1 MEKYTQNDLDFITDL
16 GSRICRENVRCTSD
30 CPFAVVKNNMMICTF
45 FSVKDFLLKKMVK
58 TNADK
63 FKEVFGFPLYEVHQ
77 LSAQEEGEWLEH
89 EYQEP
94 DKTDEE

>member
-1 MEKYTQNDLDFITDL
+1 MERYTQNDLDYIRNL
-16 GSRICRENVRCTSD
+16 GHRVCESFRYCQKE
-30 CPFAVVKNNMMICTF
+30 CPFCVVNDEGLNCT
-45 FSVKDFLLKKMVK
+45 VTGIKAFLNKKIVK

-89 EYQEP
+89 EYEEP

>member
-1 MEKYTQNDLDFITDL
+1 MERYTQNDLVYMKDIGD
-16 GSRICRENVRCTSD
+16 RICKDFQHCRFG
-30 CPFAVVKNNMMICTF
+30 CPFCVIKDNDYICTLN
-45 FSVKDFLLKKMVK
+45 SVKVFLEKQRVK

-94 DKTDEE
+94 NETDED

>member
-1 MEKYTQNDLDFITDL
+1 MERYTQNDLDYIRHL
-16 GSRICRENVRCTSD
+16 GHRICDNYQYCGDD
-30 CPFAVVKNNMMICTF
+30 CPFYIEERGHGCALTRLKTFLNN
-45 FSVKDFLLKKMVK
+45 KMVT

-89 EYQEP
+89 EYQKP
-94 DKTDEE
+94 DNTDEE

>member
-1 MEKYTQNDLDFITDL
+1 MEKFTKNDLDYMVDL
-16 GSRICRENVRCTSD
+16 GGRICDSFKSCNGD
-30 CPFAVVKNNMMICTF
+30 CPFCLEDCAL
-45 FSVKDFLLKKMVK
+45 SRVKDFLHKEIVI

-94 DKTDEE
+94 DISDED

>member
-1 MEKYTQNDLDFITDL
+1 MERYTQNDLDFITDL
-16 GSRICRENVRCTSD
+16 GGRICRDNGHCTSD
-30 CPFAVVKNNMMICTF
+30 CPFAVVKNNMMICTL
-45 FSVKDFLLKKMVK
+45 SYVKDYLLKKMVK

-89 EYQEP
+89 EYKEP
-94 DKTDEE
+94 DNPNEV

>member
-1 MEKYTQNDLDFITDL
+1 MERYTQNDLDYMRDL
-16 GSRICRENVRCTSD
+16 GHRICDSFGFCSVT
-30 CPFAVVKNNMMICTF
+30 CPFYTGD
-45 FSVKDFLLKKMVK
+45 KDHTCILNKLRAYLAQKIVK

-77 LSAQEEGEWLEH
+77 LSVQEEGEWLEH

-94 DKTDEE
+94 DKIDEE

>member
-1 MEKYTQNDLDFITDL
+1 MKKYTQNDLDYMRDL
-16 GSRICRENVRCTSD
+16 GGRICDSYRFCSD
-30 CPFAVVKNNMMICTF
+30 SCPFYADDKNRTC
-45 FSVKDFLLKKMVK
+45 FLNNLKAFLSEKIIK

-89 EYQEP
+89 EYKEP
-94 DKTDEE
+94 DKTADE

>member
-1 MEKYTQNDLDFITDL
+1 MERYTQNDLDFITDL
-16 GSRICRENVRCTSD
+16 GGRICRHNGPCSTN
-30 CPFAVVKNNMMICTF
+30 CPFGVMKNNMMICTL
-45 FSVKDFLLKKMVK
+45 SCVKDFLMKERVK
-58 TNADK
+58 TNAEK